1 MKRCIYLS
9 LLFHLLWSCHPRP
22 NEAVTRQLTRIDT
35 LLSINPEAARDTLEA
50 INPLLLRQ
58 PNRAYYHLLQ
68 TIATDKL
75 YQSFY
80 SDSHISAAVDY
91 YEKQPL
97 SDNYLRA
104 LLYQGIV
111 RLHLELP
118 DSMVYEPLKKAESI
132 LLEHPKA
139 ASLHTATRIFF
150 YLGRVNQDNNN
161 FEQAGFYYGEAVR
174 YAQKAGDNEGVVAGL
189 LAMFWGYLRQNDFE
203 NALSLLNRLDEMK
216 NISPELQFDI
226 INAHGGYFLTKG
238 EYNKA
243 LMAYKQLEKLTN
255 QLKGKPLLSHLYY
268 SIAKIYGRIDELDS
282 ALYYAQKATENI
294 ADTSF
299 QSKNYYLHTYLADMA
314 QQEGKYELAATHYKE
329 AFGLLLK
336 SVDEKTEKRIYELEK
351 KYDLSRVEV
360 NALRA
365 RQRHQGMMVAMTVG
379 ILVLLLLL
387 YTFKQRLRHK
397 HLVLE
402 NQRLKLQALEE
413 EYRYNQYAKQQSENL
428 VAIYRLLARG
438 QTDVRDRFERLSMKY
453 INKNQAFYE
462 ALQAVL
468 TFLKD
473 EFTAQMEELANSGVL
488 DMYKIPD
495 TIELSA
501 TEKIILFLIYCQTT
515 AKENATL
522 LGISANNYGV
532 KKWHLKQ
539 KLSPYATKSEDIK
552 EVLSRFEAQN
562 PPKSH

>member
-1 MKRCIYLS
+1 MGS
-9 LLFHLLWSCHPRP
+9 PSQPSDF
-22 NEAVTRQLTRIDT
+22 
-35 LLSINPEAARDTLEA
+35 INKTYYPEVARDTLET
-50 INPLLLRQ
+50 IDPLLLRQ
-58 PNRAYYHLLQ
+58 PNRAYYHLLY

-75 YQSFY
+75 YQPFY
-80 SDSHISAAVDY
+80 SDSLISEVVDY

-104 LLYQGIV
+104 LLYK
-111 RLHLELP
+111 E
-118 DSMVYEPLKKAESI
+118 
-132 LLEHPKA
+132 
-139 ASLHTATRIFF
+139 
-150 YLGRVNQDNNN
+150 
-161 FEQAGFYYGEAVR
+161 
-174 YAQKAGDNEGVVAGL
+174 
-189 LAMFWGYLRQNDFE
+189 
-203 NALSLLNRLDEMK
+203 
-216 NISPELQFDI
+216 
-226 INAHGGYFLTKG
+226 
-238 EYNKA
+238 
-243 LMAYKQLEKLTN
+243 LEKLTT
-255 QLKGKPLLSHLYY
+255 QLKGKPLLSRFYY
-268 SIAKIYGRIDELDS
+268 SIAKIYRRIDEPDS
-282 ALYYAQKATENI
+282 ALYYAQKAIDNI

-314 QQEGKYELAATHYKE
+314 RQEGNYELASTHYKE
-329 AFGLLLK
+329 AFELLLK
-336 SVDEKTEKRIYELEK
+336 SVDEKTRKRIYELEK

-387 YTFKQRLRHK
+387 YSFKQRLRRK
-397 HLVLE
+397 QLVLE